1 MFDFLKSKSTLAPIT
16 VLPVQT
22 DIHSHILPGIDDGSP
37 DIATSLKLVKGIYDL
52 GIRKTV
58 ATPHIIGDLYR
69 NTPSTIGAALSNLQQ
84 ACKEHAIDIEI
95 KAAAEYMLD
104 DHFSELL
111 SQPAPLL
118 TIHNNIILT
127 EQSFAAPSVNLH
139 ELAFEMVTK
148 GYRPIMAHPE
158 RYGYYHDYFDAFSQL
173 KDMGFLLQINILSLT
188 GHYGKATAKA
198 AKYILSNNLA
208 DLVGTDMHHEGHLK
222 MMQDEKHLR
231 LFDEYLGDKKFNQLE
246 AI

>member
-1 MFDFLKSKSTLAPIT
+1 MFDFFKSKNTLPVVS
-16 VLPVQT
+16 VLPIQT

-37 DIATSLKLVKGIYDL
+37 DMQTSLKLVKGIYDL

-58 ATPHIIGDLYR
+58 ATPHIISDLYR
-69 NTPSTIGAALSNLQQ
+69 NTPSIIAAALANLQQ
-84 ACKEHAIDIEI
+84 ACKEQFIDIEI

-118 TIHNNIILT
+118 TIHDNIILT

-139 ELAFEMVTK
+139 ELAFEMITK

-158 RYGYYHDYFDAFSQL
+158 RYAYYHDYFDAYSQL
-173 KDMGFLLQINILSLT
+173 KNMGFLLQVNILSLT

-208 DLVGTDMHHEGHLK
+208 DLVGTDMHHEGHLH
-222 MMQDEKHLR
+222 MLQDEKNLR
-231 LFDEYLGDKKFNQLE
+231 LFEEYLGDKKFNLLE
-246 AI
+246 AL